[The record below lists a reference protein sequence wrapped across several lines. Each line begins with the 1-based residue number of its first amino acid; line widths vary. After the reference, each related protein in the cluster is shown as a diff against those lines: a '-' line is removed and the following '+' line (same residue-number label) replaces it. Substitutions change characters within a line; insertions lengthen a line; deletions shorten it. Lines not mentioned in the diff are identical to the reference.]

1 MSLPPSNRPSRNV
14 SRYLPR
20 PMLSLS
26 ILIVWL
32 AITNAA
38 SLGLFLLGLTLALLI
53 PPCTR
58 AFWPEAARPF
68 RWRPALRFL
77 FVFAYDIVV
86 ANINVARRVIAS
98 PQRLSPAFVDV
109 PLGLR
114 DPFVATLLACVVTL
128 TPGTLSID
136 VDQQHWVLR
145 VHALDAPDP
154 EALVQEIQTRYE
166 AALREIFAC

>member
-1 MSLPPSNRPSRNV
+1 MSLQPSNRPSRNV

-26 ILIVWL
+26 LLIVWL

-86 ANINVARRVIAS
+86 ANISVARRVIAS

-136 VDQQHWVLR
+136 R
-145 VHALDAPDP
+145 
-154 EALVQEIQTRYE
+154 RS
-166 AALREIFAC
+166 F